1 MSKGDEAGMYKSS
14 ENETFDGYNI
24 PVALAAKI
32 MGKISNISDKDW
44 YKEFYQS
51 ELPLKEKAVSIMI
64 IISVLS
70 CFMNLRDTKLIIVNS
85 ISKITKGVS
94 I

>member
-1 MSKGDEAGMYKSS
+1 MSKGDEAGMYKSG

-24 PVALAAKI
+24 PVALVTKL
-32 MGKISNISDKDW
+32 GERSQYTGRDW
-44 YKEFYQS
+44 YKEFYPS

>member
-1 MSKGDEAGMYKSS
+1 MSKGDEAGMYKSN

-24 PVALAAKI
+24 PVALA
-32 MGKISNISDKDW
+32 GKISNISDKDW

>member
-1 MSKGDEAGMYKSS
+1 MVCIKVVKTKLLMDIISRLLLQQKSW
-14 ENETFDGYNI
+14 
-24 PVALAAKI
+24 
-32 MGKISNISDKDW
+32 GKISNISDKDW

>member
-1 MSKGDEAGMYKSS
+1 MRLVCIKVVKTKLLMDIISRLLLQQK
-14 ENETFDGYNI
+14 
-24 PVALAAKI
+24 LW
-32 MGKISNISDKDW
+32 GKISNISGRDW